1 MPDAKHLDEQFRQ
14 RFLARDAAGLAAL
27 YAPDAVLYDVGPE
40 FEFRGRAA
48 IEAHFREVLA
58 ALVPH
63 TFELETEVAEH
74 GDFAYVHG
82 IGVIA
87 ARGADGQDLP
97 TVKMR
102 LMDVR
107 RRAPDGTWQVVV
119 DHLSAQPG

>member
-1 MPDAKHLDEQFRQ
+1 MPDAKQLDEQFRQ

-48 IEAHFREVLA
+48 IEAHFGEVFA

-63 TFELETEVAEH
+63 SFELDTEVVEH

-82 IGVIA
+82 TAVIA
-87 ARGADGQDLP
+87 ARDPDGQALP

-107 RRAPDGTWQVVV
+107 RRAPDGSWLVVV
-119 DHLSAQPG
+119 DHLSASPG